1 MAKRSKMATGGEG
14 MGSKPARQGPGGVS
28 PRLIGAIKGAGRM
41 AAEEA
46 AMAAMPAS
54 RIFKFIPQN
63 LFRHHN
69 GFMKLRLSDLADVKH
84 GNTINPK
91 QLSNLKE
98 SIEEKGFKPSKSD
111 GPVMLRVGEDG
122 SAKITEGNHRV
133 RALKDL
139 AKEGKIK
146 PDQPI
151 DVYVGYNPDLFYAGK
166 KAWVP
171 ASKAAKDS
179 AKRKQAVRKAA
190 EAKADK

>member
-1 MAKRSKMATGGEG
+1 MARRSRTATGGEG

-28 PRLIGAIKGAGRM
+28 PRLVRSIKDAGRK
-41 AAEEA
+41 AAAEA
-46 AMAAMPAS
+46 AMAALPAS
-54 RIFKFIPQN
+54 RLFKFIPQK

-69 GFMKLRLSDLADVKH
+69 GFMKLRLSDLTDVKH

-91 QLSNLKE
+91 QLSDLKD
-98 SIEEKGFKPSKSD
+98 SIKAKGFKPSKSD

-122 SAKITEGNHRV
+122 AAKITEGNHRV

-146 PDQPI
+146 ADQPI

-171 ASKAAKDS
+171 ASKAAK
-179 AKRKQAVRKAA
+179 
-190 EAKADK
+190 